1 MDFLRVHDRRN
12 FLQSLT
18 GGLGTVAI
26 ADLMARNGYGAES
39 TAAPNPLAPKK
50 SQYAGKAKR
59 VIFLFQEGAPS
70 QIDLFDPK
78 PELQRWHGKALPAS
92 LTKDLK
98 LAFIK
103 PTAAV
108 LASPRTFQKY
118 GQAGMELSDL
128 LPHTA
133 KVADDLCFIRSMQS
147 DQFNHHP
154 GQLQLFTGHN
164 QVGRPSMGSW
174 VLYGLGS
181 ESENLP
187 GFVVLSSGVGTSGG
201 TDNFSSGFLPST
213 YSGTMFRGSGD
224 PILYLTNPKG
234 IGPDTQRA
242 RLDAIRDLNL
252 MREGVTGDREIAS
265 RIHSYELAFRMQ
277 SSAPELLD
285 FSKESQATLDMYGIG
300 KEPNAYATNCLLARR
315 MVERGVRFVMLMHA
329 SWDHHSGI
337 NQNLPKQTKTT
348 DQPSAALIQDLKQR
362 GLLEDTLVV
371 WAGEFGRTPMSEM
384 RRPEDA
390 DNAGRDHNPNGFTI
404 WMAGGGI
411 KPGQVIGKT
420 DDVALNILEDK
431 VHVNDLQATMLHLL
445 GFDHTRLTYRFQGR
459 EFRLTDVHGEI
470 VKKLL
475 T

>member
-1 MDFLRVHDRRN
+1 MDMAGVRNRRA
-12 FLQSLT
+12 FLQQIT
-18 GGLGTVAI
+18 GGIGTAAM
-26 ADLMARNGYGAES
+26 ADLLTRNGYAAEIRKPHF
-39 TAAPNPLAPKK
+39 AP
-50 SQYAGKAKR
+50 KAKR

-70 QIDLFDPK
+70 QMDLFDPK
-78 PELQRWHGKALPAS
+78 PALREWHGKPLPAS

-118 GQAGMELSDL
+118 GPSGMDVCDL

-133 KVADDLCFIRSMQS
+133 AVADDLCFIRSMQS

-187 GFVVLSSGVGTSGG
+187 GFVVLSSGVGTSAG
-201 TDNFSSGFLPST
+201 TDNFSSGFMPST
-213 YSGTMFRGSGD
+213 FAGTQFRSAGD
-224 PILYLTNPKG
+224 PILYLSNPKG
-234 IGPDTQRA
+234 ISALTQRS
-242 RLDAIRDLNL
+242 RLDAIRDMNA
-252 MREGVTGDREIAS
+252 MRQEATGDAEINA

-277 SSAPELLD
+277 SSGPELLD
-285 FSKESQATLDMYGIG
+285 FSKETKATLDMYGVG
-300 KEPNAYATNCLLARR
+300 QEATNAYGTNCLLARR

-337 NQNLPKQTKTT
+337 NQNLPKIAKAT
-348 DQPSAALIQDLKQR
+348 DQPASALVRDLKQR

-390 DNAGRDHNPNGFTI
+390 EGAGRDHNPNGYTI
-404 WMAGGGI
+404 WMAGGGVRA
-411 KPGQVIGKT
+411 GLAIGRT
-420 DDVALNILEDK
+420 DDVGLNILEDR
-431 VHVNDLQATMLHLL
+431 VHVNDLQATILHLL
-445 GFDHTRLTYRFQGR
+445 GFDHTRLTYRFMGR
-459 EFRLTDVHGEI
+459 EFRLTDVHGEVVGKVI
-470 VKKLL
+470 G
-475 T
+475 

>member
-1 MDFLRVHDRRN
+1 MHFTAIQNRRR
-12 FLQSLT
+12 FFQSLT
-18 GGLGTVAI
+18 GGIGTIAM
-26 ADLMARNGYGAES
+26 ADLFARNGYAADLRKPHY
-39 TAAPNPLAPKK
+39 TAR
-50 SQYAGKAKR
+50 AKR

-70 QIDLFDPK
+70 QMDLFDPK
-78 PELQRWHGKALPAS
+78 PALKQWHGKPLPAS

-118 GQAGMELSDL
+118 GPSGMDICDL

-133 KVADDLCFIRSMQS
+133 SIAGDLCFIRSMQS

-164 QVGRPSMGSW
+164 QVGRPSIGSW

-201 TDNFSSGFLPST
+201 TDNFSSGFMPST
-213 YSGTMFRGSGD
+213 YAGTQFRGAGD
-224 PILYLTNPKG
+224 PILYLSNPKG
-234 IGPDTQRA
+234 ISNATQRA
-242 RLDAIRDLNL
+242 RLDAIRDMNG
-252 MREGVTGDREIAS
+252 MRHAATGDAEINA

-277 SSAPELLD
+277 SAAPELLD
-285 FSKESQATLDMYGIG
+285 FSRESKATLDMYGVG
-300 KEPNAYATNCLLARR
+300 QEPMNAYATNCLLARR

-337 NQNLPKQTKTT
+337 NQNLPKLTKTT
-348 DQPSAALIQDLKQR
+348 DQPAAALIKDLKQR
-362 GLLEDTLVV
+362 GLLDDTLVV

-390 DNAGRDHNPNGFTI
+390 DGAGRDHNPNGYTI

-411 KPGQVIGKT
+411 RGGMAIGRT
-420 DDVALNILEDK
+420 DEFGLNIVEDK
-431 VHVNDLQATMLHLL
+431 VHVNDLQATILHAL
-445 GFDHTRLTYRFQGR
+445 GFDHTRLTYRFMGR
-459 EFRLTDVHGEI
+459 EFRLTDIHGEI
-470 VKKLL
+470 KHQLL
-475 T
+475 A